1 MFSPTFAAHLIEECE
16 HFGQWSSGDTK
27 DERIQGGY
35 EPVPTQDIHFGQIGF
50 LRAWRHILKTYL
62 RPITSYHYA
71 GYTLRGEC
79 VREYL
84 RMCVCVCLCVSARAC
99 VCLCVCV
106 RLCACVCVPAAF
118 ETAWAES

>member
-79 VREYL
+79 V
-84 RMCVCVCLCVSARAC
+84 CVSAYVCLCVSVC
-99 VCLCVCV
+99 VCARVCVSVCV
-106 RLCACVCVPAAF
+106 RASLCMRLCPCRF
-118 ETAWAES
+118 RDGMG